1 MNTSKSQQSK
11 PVLKRKLGLLD
22 ATSIGLGAIIGA
34 GIFVLVGIASGMA
47 GPAVVVSVVISGL
60 SATFTALSFAELGA
74 TLPRAGGVYE
84 YGHELIS
91 PSFGFLLGWMW
102 IFGNIVM
109 GATASL
115 GFGYYLSSVFDF
127 IPFKVGALII
137 IALVVFFNVIG
148 IKQSAIVNDVIV
160 IVKVFALLLFV
171 LVGLPKIRASN
182 FENFLPNGIVP
193 VFQAAGLFYFA
204 YIGFPRISTAA
215 EEVKDPEKNIPLA
228 ILLSLFISTLIYI
241 LTSITAVGLIGYS
254 NLSSSATPIGDAAKE
269 LGLSGIVRVGAL
281 LATFSVVLTSV
292 MGQSRIF
299 FAMAR
304 NGEVP
309 SILSKIHEKFETP
322 VYSILLSGLIM
333 AVLASTIDISGLASL
348 GSFCVLFTHIFTNY
362 SALRLYKFSS
372 KYSTSFRVP
381 LRPLH
386 SIIGLIMSAIL
397 AFSLGVNVVLI
408 GIFACLA
415 GFTWY
420 VAYAK
425 ILKKNNV

>member
-1 MNTSKSQQSK
+1 
-11 PVLKRKLGLLD
+11 
-22 ATSIGLGAIIGA
+22 
-34 GIFVLVGIASGMA
+34 
-47 GPAVVVSVVISGL
+47 
-60 SATFTALSFAELGA
+60 
-74 TLPRAGGVYE
+74 
-84 YGHELIS
+84 
-91 PSFGFLLGWMW
+91 
-102 IFGNIVM
+102 
-109 GATASL
+109 
-115 GFGYYLSSVFDF
+115 
-127 IPFKVGALII
+127 
-137 IALVVFFNVIG
+137 
-148 IKQSAIVNDVIV
+148 
-160 IVKVFALLLFV
+160 
-171 LVGLPKIRASN
+171 
-182 FENFLPNGIVP
+182 
-193 VFQAAGLFYFA
+193 
-204 YIGFPRISTAA
+204 
-215 EEVKDPEKNIPLA
+215 
-228 ILLSLFISTLIYI
+228 
-241 LTSITAVGLIGYS
+241 
-254 NLSSSATPIGDAAKE
+254 
-269 LGLSGIVRVGAL
+269 
-281 LATFSVVLTSV
+281 
-292 MGQSRIF
+292 
-299 FAMAR
+299 MAR

-420 VAYAK
+420 VAYAR